1 MRQLTGRLRAARGAL
16 SRAEWARL
24 SGMTL
29 FILALNMLGWGIF
42 AFAIQPHHFRYTGPS
57 APGTPSTPTTSP
69 PSTTRPAN

>member
-29 FILALNMLGWGIF
+29 FILALNLLGWGIF
-42 AFAIQPHHFRYTGPS
+42 AFAIQPHHFR
-57 APGTPSTPTTSP
+57 
-69 PSTTRPAN
+69 